1 MQHPFRRPST
11 RYGSTPVAVTPYQKA
26 AQVWDERIGAARV
39 QARNWRI
46 AALSALLLC
55 AGVLAALVIS
65 IQRSGIVPYVVEVDR
80 LGEVRRVGPAIEPYK
95 PNDAAIAHFVAQVI
109 ENIRSLSIDP
119 VVVRTNWLR
128 AYDFVTDRGAQ
139 TLNDYARQADPF
151 GRIGSKTVMVEVT
164 SVVRASDDSFEVRWK
179 EDSYENG
186 AVSQTERYTGV
197 VTLVVKP
204 PTSAETIRKNPL
216 GLYIH
221 AFNWSR
227 DLLGSDQ

>member
-1 MQHPFRRPST
+1 MRHPFKRPSI

-26 AQVWDERIGAARV
+26 AQVWDERIGASRV

-46 AALSALLLC
+46 AALAALLLC
-55 AGVLAALVIS
+55 AIVASGLVIV

-80 LGEVRRVGPAIEPYK
+80 LGEVRTVGPAIEPYK
-95 PNDAAIAHFVAQVI
+95 PNDAAIAHFVAQMI
-109 ENIRSLSIDP
+109 ENVRSLSIDP
-119 VVVRTNWLR
+119 VVVRSNWLR

-151 GRIGSKTVMVEVT
+151 SRIGNKTVMVEVT

-186 AVSQTERYTGV
+186 AVSSTERYTGV
-197 VTLVVKP
+197 VTLVLKP
-204 PTSAETIRKNPL
+204 PTSAEAVRKNPL

-221 AFNWSR
+221 ALNWSR
-227 DLLGSDQ
+227 DLIGGDQ

>member
-1 MQHPFRRPST
+1 MRHPFKRPSI

-26 AQVWDERIGAARV
+26 AQIWDERIGASRV

-46 AALSALLLC
+46 AALAALLLC
-55 AGVLAALVIS
+55 AIVASGLVIV

-80 LGEVRRVGPAIEPYK
+80 LGEVRTVGPAIEPYK
-95 PNDAAIAHFVAQVI
+95 PNDAAIAHFVAQMI
-109 ENIRSLSIDP
+109 ENVRSLSIDP
-119 VVVRTNWLR
+119 VVVRSNWLR

-151 GRIGSKTVMVEVT
+151 SRIGNKTVMVEVT

-186 AVSQTERYTGV
+186 AVSSTERYTGV
-197 VTLVVKP
+197 VTLVLKP
-204 PTSAETIRKNPL
+204 PTSAEAVRKNPL

-221 AFNWSR
+221 ALNWSR
-227 DLLGSDQ
+227 DLIGGDQ